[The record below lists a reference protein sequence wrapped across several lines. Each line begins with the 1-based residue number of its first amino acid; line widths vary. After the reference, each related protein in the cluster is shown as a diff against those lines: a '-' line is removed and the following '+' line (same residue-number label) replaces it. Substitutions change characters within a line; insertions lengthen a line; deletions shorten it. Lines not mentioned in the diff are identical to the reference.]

1 MTYAILSAL
10 LVSFIIGFAL
20 VLVDNYGLKDQ
31 LKVYQEAERR
41 FKTSMDD
48 PITRRIMCVRGKKG
62 T

>member
-1 MTYAILSAL
+1 M
-10 LVSFIIGFAL
+10 IGFAM

-31 LKVYQEAERR
+31 LKVYQAAERR

-48 PITRRIMCVRGKKG
+48 PVTRRIMCVRGKKG